1 MSVKWKLRN
10 MMAKNEIWTGTELQK
25 KIVDITGYSIS
36 LPSITALINDPPKM
50 IRVETL
56 DALCTTLNCTPND
69 LIEHEKNYIGKKTTK
84 EKISRVSTEQRS
96 LPPI

>member
-10 MMAKNEIWTGTELQK
+10 IMAKNEIWTGTELQK
-25 KIVDITGYSIS
+25 QIVDTTGYSIS

-69 LIEHEKNYIGKKTTK
+69 LIEHEKNYIGTKTSK
-84 EKISRVSTEQRS
+84 EKISRVSPEKRS